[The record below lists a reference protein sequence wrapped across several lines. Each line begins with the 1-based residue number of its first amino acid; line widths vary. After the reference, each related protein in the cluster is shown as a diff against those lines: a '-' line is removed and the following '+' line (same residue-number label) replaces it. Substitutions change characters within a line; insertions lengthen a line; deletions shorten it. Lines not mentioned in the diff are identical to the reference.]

1 MSFGYIN
8 VHGLKNKLKF
18 LDIEFFFNKHDIVC
32 LTETFIMPE
41 EIECPLNDLVTI
53 PGFKCIHKTRI
64 GNTRKRSGGIAI
76 AIKEYLIPYI
86 DYIQND
92 CVNSIWCKIKS
103 EFVCTTH
110 PIFIACIY
118 VPPVN
123 SIYADKECFY
133 DLENEFLINNN
144 VSPNIIVFGDWNS
157 HIKDNLEIFML
168 NESKDDEE
176 SEFLNTLSTANT
188 LQELNLPLKRMSLDN
203 SPLNA
208 WGKLFLNFCKNTG
221 LIIVNGR
228 YGPSSC
234 KNTTIFN
241 TTVDYM
247 LCSIYMI
254 KDVIDMQVHDFDP
267 LLSDV
272 HCAIETNIDITIN
285 KYPANETG
293 TLQAQT
299 PHEKNEE
306 IFKANRWEN
315 GKKR

>member
-1 MSFGYIN
+1 MVDG
-8 VHGLKNKLKF
+8 
-18 LDIEFFFNKHDIVC
+18 
-32 LTETFIMPE
+32 
-41 EIECPLNDLVTI
+41 PL
-53 PGFKCIHKTRI
+53 
-64 GNTRKRSGGIAI
+64 
-76 AIKEYLIPYI
+76 
-86 DYIQND
+86 
-92 CVNSIWCKIKS
+92 
-103 EFVCTTH
+103 
-110 PIFIACIY
+110 
-118 VPPVN
+118 
-123 SIYADKECFY
+123 
-133 DLENEFLINNN
+133 
-144 VSPNIIVFGDWNS
+144 
-157 HIKDNLEIFML
+157 
-168 NESKDDEE
+168 
-176 SEFLNTLSTANT
+176 
-188 LQELNLPLKRMSLDN
+188 
-203 SPLNA
+203 
-208 WGKLFLNFCKNTG
+208 
-221 LIIVNGR
+221 
-228 YGPSSC
+228 SC